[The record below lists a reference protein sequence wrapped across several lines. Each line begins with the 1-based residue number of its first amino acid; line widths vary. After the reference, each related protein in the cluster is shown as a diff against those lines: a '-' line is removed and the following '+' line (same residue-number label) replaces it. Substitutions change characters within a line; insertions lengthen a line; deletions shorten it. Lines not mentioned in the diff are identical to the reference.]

1 MQDPNH
7 DRARIE
13 SGKYQADVQR
23 GGTKEPFWYYVI
35 RRKGS
40 NEVIHIG
47 KFETRKEA
55 MEAAQQVL
63 DRMNPSVAAS

>member
-1 MQDPNH
+1 MQDPSH
-7 DRARIE
+7 DPARIE

-23 GGTKEPFWYYVI
+23 AGTKEPFWYYII
-35 RRKGS
+35 RQKDS

-55 MEAAQQVL
+55 IEAAQKVL
-63 DRMNPSVAAS
+63 AMINPSVAAS